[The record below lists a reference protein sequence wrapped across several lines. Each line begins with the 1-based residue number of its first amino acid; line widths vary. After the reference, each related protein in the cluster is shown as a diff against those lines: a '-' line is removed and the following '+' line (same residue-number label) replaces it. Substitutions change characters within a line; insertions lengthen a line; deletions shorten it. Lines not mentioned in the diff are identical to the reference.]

1 MTWVT
6 TTLLALCSAATI
18 RRVLPGLREVEGGKY
33 LDFRRTFR
41 QILLNMCFVPLLL
54 PVYILYLTS
63 LSSCHDWCQGR
74 TVGEGSREVPGSLV
88 LASIML
94 QCCPVNVVS
103 TDYWLPGTHRTEFR
117 KTTQNTNTPNTTRVH
132 QIFAWYIAIVSS
144 GWWGRVQSSHI
155 SRYLWEKKCLTAD
168 KLICDTRALS
178 RIYTIYHSPISHL
191 KWERLSGCA
200 VNIKN
205 KQEANRKLFLI
216 SSILADFQNT
226 FNSVLTGW
234 WFSIPSIWS
243 DILAL
248 ID

>member
-1 MTWVT
+1 MGGDYDVSHHNSPR
-6 TTLLALCSAATI
+6 TLFCCHNTPCPPRSQ
-18 RRVLPGLREVEGGKY
+18 GGGGKY
-33 LDFRRTFR
+33 LEDISSNIIEHVLCTTTTTGLYFIFNSLVVMIDART
-41 QILLNMCFVPLLL
+41 
-54 PVYILYLTS
+54 
-63 LSSCHDWCQGR
+63 GA
-74 TVGEGSREVPGSLV
+74 VGEGSREVPGSLV

-191 KWERLSGCA
+191 RWERLSGCA

-216 SSILADFQNT
+216 SSILDDFQNT